1 MLGDVQIALLA
12 AAQPAIMA
20 WIGVT
25 THGSGLL
32 RTKAQGKT
40 LTGVVDPWINNEKF
54 FNYARAGKFGCFF
67 APLSRVFQMQ
77 FIKKLGLALGL
88 TVALSSGAL
97 AQQQQFVNVLTG
109 GQSGVYYPL
118 GVALSQI
125 YAKAIPN
132 VRSTAQVTKASAENL
147 NLLQAGRGE
156 LGFSLG
162 DAVSDAWKGDAEA
175 GFKTRLDKLRGLSAT
190 YNNYIQIVANAE
202 SGIKT
207 LADLKGK
214 RISVGAAK
222 SGTELNARAILKAAG
237 LSYADLGKVE
247 YLPFGESVEL
257 MKNRQLDATLQSAGL
272 GVASIRDLATAIKI
286 VVVAVPADVVARV
299 GDAAYQPSVIPAN
312 TYAGQSTDIATA
324 AIPNFLVTHAG
335 VSDDVAYQMAKS
347 LYDNL
352 DTLYAAHNAAKTIK
366 RENAIKGMP
375 IPLHPG
381 AERYYREIG
390 LVK

>member
-1 MLGDVQIALLA
+1 MR
-12 AAQPAIMA
+12 
-20 WIGVT
+20 WI
-25 THGSGLL
+25 
-32 RTKAQGKT
+32 Q
-40 LTGVVDPWINNEKF
+40 
-54 FNYARAGKFGCFF
+54 
-67 APLSRVFQMQ
+67 
-77 FIKKLGLALGL
+77 KLGLSLAMGAAL
-88 TVALSSGAL
+88 VSNAVQ
-97 AQQQQFVNVLTG
+97 AQSQQFVNILTG

-132 VRSTAQVTKASAENL
+132 TRATAQVTKASAENL

-156 LGFSLG
+156 LALALG
-162 DAVSDAWKGDAEA
+162 DAVSNAWKGDAES
-175 GFKTRLDKLRGLSAT
+175 GFKSKLDKLRGLSAT
-190 YNNYIQIVANAE
+190 YNNYIQIVANAD

-286 VVVAVPADVVARV
+286 VVVAVPADVVAKV
-299 GDAAYQPSVIPAN
+299 GDAAYQPAVIPAN
-312 TYAGQSTDIATA
+312 TYTGQTADVATA

-335 VSDDVAYQMAKS
+335 VSDELAYQMAKAM
-347 LYDNL
+347 YEHI
-352 DTLYAAHNAAKTIK
+352 DTLYAAHNAAKAIK
-366 RENAIKGMP
+366 RENAARGMP

-381 AERYYREIG
+381 AEKYYREIG
-390 LVK
+390 VLK